1 MITDFFN
8 EELVFLKWAIEV
20 KCNVR
25 SSCNLGGQGN
35 SKHLCRHAR
44 NCVSEYTNKKYE
56 AASKKNLRKTQSEG
70 GIGADTHTREKI
82 CFPAFRGGRDW
93 KEAM

>member
-1 MITDFFN
+1 MAKVTASIFADMLETVCLN
-8 EELVFLKWAIEV
+8 I
-20 KCNVR
+20 R
-25 SSCNLGGQGN
+25 
-35 SKHLCRHAR
+35 
-44 NCVSEYTNKKYE
+44 TKKYE

-93 KEAM
+93 KEATQH